1 MLSPSTSKRENVSH
15 WTLEQRLSR
24 IIGLN
29 SEFHL
34 NAQQQTAL
42 RWENNT
48 QEKELKKKKIT
59 LRWFMKYNRDFWKY
73 CSPTQGL
80 TFTKRRPR
88 REFLWLYNKCYIVF
102 HFSTGVSKIIW
113 GKHSYNITKSWYICH
128 HWLQSTSHSF
138 FKPNPPC
145 ITVSL
150 QVNYK
155 SHLYPTPSIPSLLL
169 QIRRWTILKD
179 KSWLAQLLSL
189 SISITYE
196 RILNLVSPCSYLQ
209 K

>member
-15 WTLEQRLSR
+15 WTSEQRLSS
-24 IIGLN
+24 IIRLN
-29 SEFHL
+29 RVFHL

-48 QEKELKKKKIT
+48 QEKELKKIT
-59 LRWFMKYNRDFWKY
+59 LRWFMKYNWDFWKY

-80 TFTKRRPR
+80 TFTERRPR
-88 REFLWLYNKCYIVF
+88 SEFLWLYNKCYTMF
-102 HFSTGVSKIIW
+102 CFSTGVSKLIW
-113 GKHSYNITKSWYICH
+113 GKHSYSITKSWFI
-128 HWLQSTSHSF
+128 LSSLGFKAQTIPF
-138 FKPNPPC
+138 FKPNPLY
-145 ITVSL
+145 ITISL

-179 KSWLAQLLSL
+179 KSWLAQLMSL
-189 SISITYE
+189 SISFTYE
-196 RILNLVSPCSYLQ
+196 RILNLVSSCSYLQ